1 MPNQGPPV
9 HFINLEY
16 FFRLL
21 YDLLH
26 GAGVSGGSGGV
37 SADHLLVTFSHLW
50 LLVTVLAYL
59 FSLAAI
65 GIMVYATMRLYQTR
79 AEESHKYETV
89 TEEAERAQVDHSRW
103 NHIMSLI
110 ESGQENDWRQAIIEA
125 DIMLDELLTRLG
137 YQGDSLG
144 EKLRSVNSTHF
155 QTLNNAWDAHRVRNE
170 IAHQGSAYQL
180 SEHLAHRTI
189 ANYEAVFREHGE
201 I

>member
-26 GAGVSGGSGGV
+26 GGHV
-37 SADHLLVTFSHLW
+37 SATGGPSGASLLTTLSSLW
-50 LLVTVLAYL
+50 LVFTILAYL
-59 FSLAAI
+59 FTLAAI
-65 GIMVYATMRLYQTR
+65 GVLVYTTMRIYQIR
-79 AEESHKYETV
+79 KEEEPKYETV
-89 TEEAERAQVDHSRW
+89 PEATEEHRVEHDRW
-103 NHIMSLI
+103 NHIMQLI
-110 ESGQENDWRQAIIEA
+110 ESGQESDWRQAIIEA
-125 DIMLDELLTRLG
+125 DIMLDELLDRLG
-137 YQGDSLG
+137 YEGDSTG
-144 EKLRSVNSTHF
+144 EKLRAVNQTHF

-170 IAHQGSAYQL
+170 IAHQGSAYHL

-201 I
+201 V